1 MPYNGVNT
9 VIKVWKYNRGYLAT
23 IKMEKQGE
31 LKNKKEDNSKMNEKS
46 ELFTEHFDKITEK
59 YK

>member
-1 MPYNGVNT
+1 
-9 VIKVWKYNRGYLAT
+9 
-23 IKMEKQGE
+23 MEKQGE